1 MRQAKVSHL
10 RRVLIVPVLIGSTFI
25 CHFPDANADPAS
37 RVDMPTVV
45 QGELELE
52 LNGGYQKWKNNDD
65 DKERQ
70 LVFDVGYGFTSWWKS
85 EFAVGYTR
93 VPGESAKLDELEWE
107 NIFTLTE
114 PGRYWVDLSLFA
126 ELARDH
132 ANGRNVLEVGPMFQ
146 HEFGAIQSNL
156 NLLLERELGSAAE
169 PGAELIYAWQVKWRG
184 NSRFEPG
191 VQGFGSLGRT
201 NDFGHVTEHKIGP
214 AFFGQ
219 VPLGGRNKLRYDG
232 AVLFGLNNNTPDTT
246 VRFTLEYEM
255 Y

>member
-114 PGRYWVDLSLFA
+114 PGRY
-126 ELARDH
+126 
-132 ANGRNVLEVGPMFQ
+132 
-146 HEFGAIQSNL
+146 
-156 NLLLERELGSAAE
+156 
-169 PGAELIYAWQVKWRG
+169 
-184 NSRFEPG
+184 
-191 VQGFGSLGRT
+191 
-201 NDFGHVTEHKIGP
+201 
-214 AFFGQ
+214 
-219 VPLGGRNKLRYDG
+219 
-232 AVLFGLNNNTPDTT
+232 
-246 VRFTLEYEM
+246 
-255 Y
+255 